1 MEIPDTTH
9 ISSGILER
17 VWVGGAPWRVARVS
31 ETIYSQKI
39 CWTPCQ
45 MPVIMSVRTE
55 GKMSVARKKIQK
67 IGNSAAV
74 LLTNSVMREAGFQPS
89 DEVMIHAEKGRVTL
103 TLLDP
108 EFDTLMRIGD
118 AVIADHANALRKL
131 AE

>member
-1 MEIPDTTH
+1 
-9 ISSGILER
+9 
-17 VWVGGAPWRVARVS
+17 
-31 ETIYSQKI
+31 
-39 CWTPCQ
+39 
-45 MPVIMSVRTE
+45 
-55 GKMSVARKKIQK
+55 MSVARKKIQK